1 MASGALPGSGLP
13 GSGLAGGVPPRG
25 VLAGHPGPPRP
36 GRRATGGCGA
46 GGGCEA
52 AHGGPPGA
60 SGGGALTAH
69 GGPPGAGGWGSST
82 GRGSSISHGGLLAG
96 RTGCGPG
103 EDGRPDIAA
112 IGVSSPKSG
121 AKTHYVQLDNRL

>member
-1 MASGALPGSGLP
+1 MASGVLPGG
-13 GSGLAGGVPPRG
+13 GLAGGVPPRG

-36 GRRATGGCGA
+36 GGRATGGGCGR

-52 AHGGPPGA
+52 AQGGPPGA
-60 SGGGALTAH
+60 GGGGSLTAH
-69 GGPPGAGGWGSST
+69 GGPPGAGGRGSST

-96 RTGCGPG
+96 LTGCGPG
-103 EDGRPDIAA
+103 EDGRPDIAG
-112 IGVSSPKSG
+112 IGVSSPNSG